1 MIQVL
6 INVISDFKMNIIQ
19 TEFDFDFIENNN
31 KVVTDEKI
39 KRFDQSNT
47 IKNISTDQSEI
58 LYNIMKLY
66 NNGEAFECDM
76 TASELKFYGDV
87 KGASYK
93 IPVPKILFDV
103 YPSKDFIK
111 KITPFQ
117 KLPLEDKSIK
127 SIVVDLPFVIS
138 PKTAPSQSKE
148 TKRSNMIAKR
158 FGCWYPYMEAYENM
172 YWWMK
177 ECERVISDDGIIVWK
192 MQNTISAKREHSF
205 EEFSFICAQ
214 NFGLYVIDEFI
225 LKAKTRLISG
235 SKIKTQQHSRKYT
248 SRFYVFKKEPKFAY
262 DTNCLRILEQCK
274 NQELEGKVWPI
285 K

>member
-1 MIQVL
+1 MIEENFSN
-6 INVISDFKMNIIQ
+6 NVPEAVNNDKKMIFN
-19 TEFDFDFIENNN
+19 
-31 KVVTDEKI
+31 
-39 KRFDQSNT
+39 QSNT
-47 IKNISTDQSEI
+47 IKNISFDQSEI

-87 KGASYK
+87 KGCAYN

-103 YPSKDFIK
+103 YPTKDIIQ

-117 KLPLEDKSIK
+117 KLPLNDKSIK
-127 SIVVDLPFVIS
+127 SIVVDLPFVIC
-138 PKTAPSQSKE
+138 PKTAPSLVSEKE
-148 TKRSNMIAKR
+148 GSNMIAKR
-158 FGCWYPYMEAYENM
+158 FGSWYPYMEAYENI
-172 YWWMK
+172 YWWIK

-214 NFGLYVIDEFI
+214 NFGLYVIDEFV
-225 LKAKTRLISG
+225 LQAKTRLISG
-235 SKIKTQQHSRKYT
+235 SKIKTQQHARKYT
-248 SRFYVFKKEPKFAY
+248 SRFFVFKKEPKFAS
-262 DTNCLRILEQCK
+262 DTNCLNILEHCK
-274 NQELEGKVWPI
+274 KEVVEGKVWPI